1 MNKFYYILGIAI
13 IIVGA
18 LGLILGL
25 GPYSEAEPVSGY
37 TVRMVVFLWGILLVL
52 CGKSYYKGGL
62 YSIIGSIIIGIGII
76 ALVRSLEIGYFGNP
90 GDEYGIALVYFLIF
104 SSGIMLLT
112 RGHKLH
118 IKNTTKGGTH

>member
-1 MNKFYYILGIAI
+1 MNKIYNILGIAI

-25 GPYSEAEPVSGY
+25 GPYSEVEPVSGY
-37 TVRMVVFLWGILLVL
+37 TARLVVFLWGILLVL
-52 CGKSYYKGGL
+52 CGKNYYQGGF
-62 YSIIGSIIIGIGII
+62 YSIIGSIIIGIGIL
-76 ALVRSLEIGYFGNP
+76 ALVRSLEIGYFGSL

-104 SSGIMLLT
+104 SSGIMLLI

-118 IKNTTKGGTH
+118 IKKTEKKLT